1 MHREVYSNRRQ
12 YKKWKFFTL
21 FFSAARSSSLCC
33 GLFLVKDKIHLI
45 FWSKCRL
52 QISIT
57 QRNTKTTSMN
67 IGLLNY
73 MCSILGS
80 LVSAVCNVA
89 FMAMFNLK
97 KITYSWYYVLVK
109 LRLLCMLNFVLQT
122 RNFAKRTRETSAK
135 DANVRKWMAVDRRS
149 TVTWLGTLYDS
160 YPRYKK
166 KYFLRNV
173 LLKKL

>member
-1 MHREVYSNRRQ
+1 MSVADIYYSKKYQDDFYEYRFVKLYVQ
-12 YKKWKFFTL
+12 YFGKSCL
-21 FFSAARSSSLCC
+21 
-33 GLFLVKDKIHLI
+33 
-45 FWSKCRL
+45 
-52 QISIT
+52 
-57 QRNTKTTSMN
+57 
-67 IGLLNY
+67 
-73 MCSILGS
+73 
-80 LVSAVCNVA
+80 SAVCNVA

-135 DANVRKWMAVDRRS
+135 DANVRKRMAVDRRS